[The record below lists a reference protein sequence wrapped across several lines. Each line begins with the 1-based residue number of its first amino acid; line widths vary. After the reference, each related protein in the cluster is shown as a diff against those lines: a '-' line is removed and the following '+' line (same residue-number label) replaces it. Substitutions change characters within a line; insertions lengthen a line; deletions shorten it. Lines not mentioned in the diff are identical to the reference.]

1 MTQLELF
8 PNSSP
13 ANVSNSALPDYQV
26 RESSRAK
33 RVSLRISVEGDVEV
47 VIPPKFDRSQI
58 PALIEKRRDWII
70 KNRAKLLT
78 TRTVD
83 NWREDKPDTI
93 ELRSQQETWQ
103 VVYEKTADPGAIC
116 LPVPGKKLKV
126 RGDVDSIPICQAVL
140 QQWLSHRAQRDLVP
154 WLRQVSFAIDLPF
167 KQASVRGQKTRWA
180 SCSSRKDISLNY
192 KLLFL
197 PTDLVEYVLVH
208 ELCHTIH
215 MNHSKRFWALVGE
228 KQPDYGPRRQ
238 AIKKGWT
245 YVPRWA
251 EG

>member
-8 PNSSP
+8 ANQDLPTSS
-13 ANVSNSALPDYQV
+13 AAELPSYQV
-26 RESSRAK
+26 RESQRAK
-33 RVSLRISVEGDVEV
+33 RVSLRVSVEGDVEV
-47 VIPPKFDRSQI
+47 VIPHKFDRSQI
-58 PALIEKRRDWII
+58 PALIEQRRDWII
-70 KNRAKLLT
+70 KTRAKLLT
-78 TRTVD
+78 TRKAD
-83 NWREDKPDTI
+83 NWQDEKPDQV
-93 ELRSQQETWQ
+93 ELRACKETWR

-116 LPVPGKKLKV
+116 LPTPRKTLKV

-154 WLRQVSFAIDLPF
+154 WLRQVSFDIDLPF

-197 PTDLVEYVLVH
+197 PPNLVEYVLVH

-215 MNHSKRFWALVGE
+215 MNHSKQFWALVGK
-228 KQPDYGPRRQ
+228 KQPDYEPRRK